1 MLAKAVVHSFGEKA
15 EFVEE
20 NFSASIL
27 AKKFGIKFYP
37 AIFVNEV
44 LIAKPSDFFGNTT
57 GRYIPWRE
65 PKNQERFRADLT
77 RMIEVALNDAGAL
90 EKERVTPETS
100 APSSIAAL
108 PDFSLVDL
116 TGKPVDTKSL
126 LGKVSVIEF
135 WADWCPP
142 CRSTLAWLGETQ
154 KTYGDTVQILGVAVE
169 SEEANVRAMVDSLK
183 LPYPNAMADA
193 DTAMKFG
200 DIVSVPTLF
209 VFDRDGKTV
218 RVFYGAPPDL
228 HEKVGAALVAALD
241 VTRHR

>member
-20 NFSASIL
+20 NFSASAL

-65 PKNQERFRADLT
+65 PKNQERFRSDLT
-77 RMIEVALNDAGAL
+77 RMIEIALRDGAAL
-90 EKERVTPETS
+90 EKERVAAETS
-100 APSSIAAL
+100 APSSIPAL
-108 PDFSLVDL
+108 PAFSLTDL
-116 TGKPVDTKSL
+116 GGKALDEKTL
-126 LGKVSVIEF
+126 LGKVAVVEF
-135 WADWCPP
+135 WAEWCPP
-142 CRSTLAWLGETQ
+142 CRSTLAWLGEVQ
-154 KTYGDTVQILGVAVE
+154 KKYGDRVQVLGIAVE
-169 SEEANVRAMVDSLK
+169 SEEANIRAMVDSLK
-183 LPYPNAMADA
+183 LSYPNAMGSPDIAL
-193 DTAMKFG
+193 KFG

-209 VFDRDGKTV
+209 VFDRGGKTV

-228 HEKVGAALVAALD
+228 HEQVEGAIAAALK
-241 VTRHR
+241 